1 MKIRSDYPYET
12 RRDDVRIPVPDASG
26 GTTLLYGRVWRPV
39 TDEPVPA
46 LLEYLPYGLGD
57 WTAAADRQRHPWYA
71 GHGYASVRVDVRGHG
86 NSEGAPGDEYTAA
99 EQADGAAVVEWLAR
113 QPWCTGRVGM
123 FGLSRGGTSALQIAA
138 LAPEPLKAVVTVC
151 STDDRYDND
160 VHRIGGAVAAAGT
173 ASRAATLLAFGARPP
188 DPVYAGDDWLEL
200 WRTRLEAL
208 EPLHHNWLAHRT
220 RDEYWKHGSV
230 REDYGAIRAA
240 VLAVG
245 GWQDPY
251 RDTVLRLVR
260 ELDPA
265 RTRGIIGPWPHEYP
279 DQEHPPGP
287 AIGFLQE
294 TLRWWDHWLRDDAT
308 VLSGHGGTDRPT
320 EAGTPTDTPTGS
332 GTGTGTGRG
341 TGDGTGTRADTGVMA
356 EPLLRFWVTESH
368 APATA
373 YQELPGRWD
382 GEPVWPP
389 PGVTRV
395 AYAFRGPPRLVDSP
409 QHTGLDAGGF
419 TPFGEDADLPPDQRD
434 EDAKSVSFE
443 VAVTDRTEILGRP
456 RVTLRLRPDAPHGLV
471 VARLCDVAPD
481 GSSTLVTR
489 GALDL
494 SSRAGRDRDDDW
506 PAGATEDVSF
516 ELGAAGHAF
525 APGRRIRLAVSSA
538 YWPWIWPRADS
549 AGFTLDPDGSSLELP
564 VRAAPEGPR
573 SAGTIAFEEP
583 EHAEPLGVVTAVT
596 LDPPRP
602 GRLVVRDVAKAEWRL
617 ELSHDPGTRVHPD
630 GLEHTERS
638 AESYSVREREP
649 LSARAGS
656 EWTIRLHRPD
666 QGWDTTVE
674 TRSEIDCDEENFLT
688 TDEVVCRHGREVVFH
703 RTWQKRIPRT
713 AG

>member
-1 MKIRSDYPYET
+1 MRIRNDYPYET

-46 LLEYLPYGLGD
+46 LLEYLPYRLSD

-86 NSEGAPGDEYTAA
+86 NSEGVPGDEYTAA

-113 QPWCTGRVGM
+113 QPWCAGRVGM
-123 FGLSRGGTSALQIAA
+123 FGVSWGGTSALQIAA

-188 DPVYAGDDWLEL
+188 DPVYAGDDWREL
-200 WRTRLEAL
+200 WRSRLEAL

-220 RDEYWKHGSV
+220 RDEYWKHGSIC
-230 REDYGAIRAA
+230 EDYGAIRAA

-251 RDTVLRLVR
+251 RDTVLRLVG

-279 DQEHPPGP
+279 DQEHTPGP

-294 TLRWWDHWLRDDAT
+294 TLRWWDHWLRGDAT
-308 VLSGHGGTDRPT
+308 VRAGRGSGTDRPVT
-320 EAGTPTDTPTGS
+320 AGTSTGP
-332 GTGTGTGRG
+332 GTGTGTGTDGG
-341 TGDGTGTRADTGVMA
+341 TGDGTGTRTDAGVMA

-373 YQELPGRWD
+373 YEELPGRWD
-382 GEPVWPP
+382 GEPVWPSP
-389 PGVTRV
+389 RATPV
-395 AYAFRGPPRLVDSP
+395 AYAFRGPPPLVDSP
-409 QHTGLDAGGF
+409 QHTGLDAGSF
-419 TPFGEDADLPPDQRD
+419 TPSGEDADLPPDQRD

-443 VAVTDRTEILGRP
+443 FAVTERTEILGRP
-456 RVTLRLRPDAPHGLV
+456 RVTLRLRLDAPHGQV

-494 SSRAGRDRDDDW
+494 SSRAGRDRADDW
-506 PAGATEDVSF
+506 QAGATEDVSF

-525 APGRRIRLAVSSA
+525 AAGRRIRLAVSSA

-549 AGFTLDPDGSSLELP
+549 AGFTLDPDGSFLELP

-573 SAGTIAFEEP
+573 SAGTIAFGEP

-602 GRLVVRDVAKAEWRL
+602 GRLVVRDVAKGEWRL

-638 AESYSVREREP
+638 AESYSIRERDP
-649 LSARAGS
+649 LSARACT

-674 TRSEIDCDEENFLT
+674 TRSEIGCDEEDFLT